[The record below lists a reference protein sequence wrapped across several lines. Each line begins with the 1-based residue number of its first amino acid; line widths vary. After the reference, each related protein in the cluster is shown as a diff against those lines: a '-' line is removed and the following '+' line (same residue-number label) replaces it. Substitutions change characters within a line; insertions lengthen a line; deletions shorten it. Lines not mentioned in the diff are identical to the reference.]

1 MPTYQV
7 TAFYERPELERNAV
21 VNAESPQQA
30 VIKALI
36 ERKIPAG
43 FTRDEYGWIQPMLWK
58 PEMAGAS
65 RWPRL
70 TGKDRVTWGD
80 EDDRRE
86 LRYSVEALRG

>member
-21 VNAESPQQA
+21 VSAESPQQA
-30 VIKALI
+30 VVKALI
-36 ERKIPAG
+36 EGKIPAG
-43 FTRDEYGWIQPMLWK
+43 FTRDEYGWIQPLLWK

-70 TGKDRVTWGD
+70 AGKDRLAWGD
-80 EDDRRE
+80 EDNLKE
-86 LRYSVEALRG
+86 LRYAVEEKRT